1 MEGCRGVVVMGR
13 PRDPKTF
20 HKNRKLNLLFILIF
34 ERQVC
39 QKREKAVPRSSQLS
53 AYSKETHP
61 QRPVVSTGNSAIY
74 GAIKHVPHTSLFS
87 YV

>member
-20 HKNRKLNLLFILIF
+20 HKNRKFNLLFILIF

-39 QKREKAVPRSSQLS
+39 QKREKAVPRFL
-53 AYSKETHP
+53 
-61 QRPVVSTGNSAIY
+61 
-74 GAIKHVPHTSLFS
+74 IKSLFIHLI
-87 YV
+87 

>member
-1 MEGCRGVVVMGR
+1 MYYCYGVGKGKSKVRGAPQMNSGYEGECYMEGCRGVVVMRR

-39 QKREKAVPRSSQLS
+39 QKREKAVPRFL
-53 AYSKETHP
+53 
-61 QRPVVSTGNSAIY
+61 
-74 GAIKHVPHTSLFS
+74 IKSLFIHLI
-87 YV
+87 

>member
-1 MEGCRGVVVMGR
+1 MEECRGVVVMGR

-39 QKREKAVPRSSQLS
+39 QKREKAVPRFLTTLGLFERNTPSTSRYKHGEQCYIWRDKTRA
-53 AYSKETHP
+53 AYKS
-61 QRPVVSTGNSAIY
+61 V
-74 GAIKHVPHTSLFS
+74 
-87 YV
+87 

>member
-20 HKNRKLNLLFILIF
+20 YKNRKLNLLFILIF

-39 QKREKAVPRSSQLS
+39 QKREKAVPRFL
-53 AYSKETHP
+53 
-61 QRPVVSTGNSAIY
+61 
-74 GAIKHVPHTSLFS
+74 IKSLFLT
-87 YV
+87 